1 MAQGVGRPPSVSSSS
16 PFAAIEEMMRARLGR
31 DCLYV
36 PSCRLG
42 MYLALRHWVKPGGR
56 VLMAPVNDDVIFFV
70 VLAAGLK
77 PVMAPVHH
85 QDGSI
90 DVAAIPDATW
100 EGLSAVLTVNIYGNP
115 DPMEALRSR
124 CHLMGIPLI
133 EDCAHA
139 IGTTVGGKLVGTF
152 GEASTFSLGKHL
164 GARTGGILAVADPRT
179 RRTLEAAR
187 DELLAPSSTVSEL
200 AYGIRPYLESAVRGL
215 RLTSLAWAVVRMLGM
230 EERGPEI
237 RMPLRAAQLVEALNH
252 APALLPFNDWVKV
265 DMHDYRMRPGPLRLR
280 RTERMLA
287 GLDPLLEEYRSGTAK
302 LLASR
307 WAIRRPGPVQP
318 LFQVPL
324 LVEDREGTR
333 NLLHRN
339 RIHTGYLYDPPLDVY
354 AAAFTEHSR
363 TPEAAEWFGKHAMP
377 ADPLKA
383 DKILKV
389 LDRAGVA
396 PAPPF
401 TPRQRGGHPLSTGRK
416 VRRPSSRT
424 LTTEAFSPYPEA
436 QDAAGPVPAQTPISG
451 SPVQSGIPGS
461 PGSSGFDEQSTM
473 QLRAADLVLEDH
485 TVQIRTPA
493 SPGPFPGEPRV

>member
-1 MAQGVGRPPSVSSSS
+1 MAQGEGRPSSVSPSA
-16 PFAAIEEMMRARLGR
+16 PHAAIEELMRARLGR
-31 DCLYV
+31 ECLYV

-115 DPMEALRSR
+115 DPVAELRSR

-139 IGTTVGGKLVGTF
+139 IGTTVGGRLVGTF
-152 GEASTFSLGKHL
+152 GEASTYSLGKHL
-164 GARTGGILAVADPRT
+164 GARTGGILAIADPAQRPA
-179 RRTLEAAR
+179 LEEAR
-187 DELLAPSSTVSEL
+187 EALLAPGSLISEL
-200 AYGIRPYLESAVRGL
+200 AYGFRPYLESAVRGM
-215 RLTSLAWAVVRMLGM
+215 RLTSLAWAVVRLLGM

-237 RMPLRAAQLVEALNH
+237 RMPLRAARLVEALNH
-252 APALLPFNDWVKV
+252 APSLLPFNDWVKV
-265 DMHDYRMRPGPLRLR
+265 DMHDYRMRPGSLRLN
-280 RTERMLA
+280 RTERMLT
-287 GLDPLLEEYRSGTAK
+287 GLDTLLEEYRAGSAK

-324 LVEDREGTR
+324 LVEDRDGTR

-339 RIHTGYLYDPPLDVY
+339 RINTGYLYDPPLDVY

-363 TPEAAEWFGKHAMP
+363 TPEAAEWFGRHAMP

-383 DKILKV
+383 DRILEV

-401 TPRQRGGHPLSTGRK
+401 SPRRHGPHPLANSRK

-424 LTTEAFSPYPEA
+424 LTTEAFSADPEPPA
-436 QDAAGPVPAQTPISG
+436 EPIAVPSQPSGTP
-451 SPVQSGIPGS
+451 
-461 PGSSGFDEQSTM
+461 GFREQSTV
-473 QLRAADLVLEDH
+473 QLRAADLVPEDH
-485 TVQIRTPA
+485 TVQMRIPA
-493 SPGPFPGEPRV
+493 SPGPLPGEPRA

>member
-1 MAQGVGRPPSVSSSS
+1 MAQGEGRSSSVSSSA
-16 PFAAIEEMMRARLGR
+16 PYAAIEEMMRARLGR
-31 DCLYV
+31 ECLYV

-70 VLAAGLK
+70 VLAAGLR

-85 QDGSI
+85 EDGSI
-90 DVAAIPDATW
+90 DMAAIPDSTW

-115 DPMEALRSR
+115 DPVMELRSR

-139 IGTTVGGKLVGTF
+139 IGTSVGGRLVGTF
-152 GEASTFSLGKHL
+152 GEASTYSLGKHL
-164 GARTGGILAVADPRT
+164 GARTGGILSIADPSQ
-179 RRTLEAAR
+179 RRALEAAR
-187 DELLAPSSTVSEL
+187 DELLSSGSFLSEL
-200 AYGIRPYLESAVRGL
+200 AYGIRPYLETAVRGL

-237 RMPLRAAQLVEALNH
+237 RMPLRAARLVEALNH
-252 APALLPFNDWVKV
+252 TPSLLPFNDWVKV

-287 GLDPLLEEYRSGTAK
+287 ELDTLLRAYREGTAK

-307 WAIRRPGPVQP
+307 WAISRPGPVQP

-333 NLLHRN
+333 ELLHRN
-339 RIHTGYLYDPPLDVY
+339 RINTGYLYDPPLDVY

-363 TPEAAEWFGKHAMP
+363 TPEAAEWFGRHAMP

-383 DKILKV
+383 DRILKV

-401 TPRQRGGHPLSTGRK
+401 SPRQVTRHPLSTGRK

-424 LTTEAFSPYPEA
+424 LTTEAFSTFPSFPEA
-436 QDAAGPVPAQTPISG
+436 PAAPGPVSVPADTPGPGGASG
-451 SPVQSGIPGS
+451 PPGYH
-461 PGSSGFDEQSTM
+461 EQSTM
-473 QLRAADLVLEDH
+473 QLRAADLLPEDH

-493 SPGPFPGEPRV
+493 APGHFPGEPRA

>member
-1 MAQGVGRPPSVSSSS
+1 MAQGEGRPSSVSPSS
-16 PFAAIEEMMRARLGR
+16 PYSAIEEMMRDRLGR
-31 DCLYV
+31 ECLYV
-36 PSCRLG
+36 PSCRIG

-85 QDGSI
+85 EDGSI
-90 DVAAIPDATW
+90 DVDAIPDATW
-100 EGLSAVLTVNIYGNP
+100 EGLAAVLTVNIYGNP
-115 DPMEALRSR
+115 DPVAELRSR

-133 EDCAHA
+133 EDGAHA
-139 IGTTVGGKLVGTF
+139 IGTTVGGRLIGTF

-164 GARTGGILAVADPRT
+164 GARTGGILAIADPSQ
-179 RRTLEAAR
+179 RRALERAR
-187 DELLAPSSTVSEL
+187 DELLTPGSMVSEL
-200 AYGIRPYLESAVRGL
+200 AYGIRPYIESVVRGL
-215 RLTSLAWAVVRMLGM
+215 RLTSLAWAVVRLLGM

-252 APALLPFNDWVKV
+252 APALAPFNTWVRV
-265 DMHDYRMRPGPLRLR
+265 DMHDYRMRPGPWRLN

-287 GLDPLLEEYRSGTAK
+287 ELDTLLEAYREGTEK

-339 RIHTGYLYDPPLDVY
+339 RITTGYLYDPPLDVY

-383 DKILKV
+383 DRILEV

-401 TPRQRGGHPLSTGRK
+401 SPRRPGAHPLSTGRK
-416 VRRPSSRT
+416 TRRPSSRT
-424 LTTEAFSPYPEA
+424 LTTEAFSTSPEHP
-436 QDAAGPVPAQTPISG
+436 AAPGPLTVPTGGPVGVPSGGAPAAP
-451 SPVQSGIPGS
+451 
-461 PGSSGFDEQSTM
+461 GFDEQSTM
-473 QLRAADLVLEDH
+473 QIRAADLALEDH
-485 TVQIRTPA
+485 TMQIRTPA
-493 SPGPFPGEPRV
+493 SPGSFPGEPRV